1 MHFQGVQP
9 HPHES
14 IRDAQILGPIEQ
26 VGGCY
31 ERFFQA
37 ITPNFD
43 NPDMR
48 ETTLRKEPTLKIE
61 PKDPT
66 EPTEQVDPYEPML
79 KIEFFDRILKSEF
92 CEAMLKRELD
102 IVQG

>member
-1 MHFQGVQP
+1 V
-9 HPHES
+9 S
-14 IRDAQILGPIEQ
+14 
-26 VGGCY
+26 Y

-48 ETTLRKEPTLKIE
+48 ETALMNEPTLNIE

-66 EPTEQVDPYEPML
+66 EPTEQADPYEPML
-79 KIEFFDRILKSEF
+79 RIEFFEPILNSEF
-92 CEAMLKRELD
+92 CDAMLKRELD
-102 IVQG
+102 IVKG